1 MEWKVHKM
9 EGEYIKALD
18 VRVKLGQIGYPE
30 MKKTG
35 INKTEF
41 LGGYILFLMCLL
53 GDLPRDIIGCYPQM
67 SSVHPDCWL
76 NTLM

>member
-30 MKKTG
+30 MKKNRNQQDR
-35 INKTEF
+35 IF
-41 LGGYILFLMCLL
+41 GGLYF
-53 GDLPRDIIGCYPQM
+53 
-67 SSVHPDCWL
+67 VF
-76 NTLM
+76 NVFT